1 MIDNFYEN
9 LKGFSQFSQLTDESY
24 YVPAPDDWYVVITD
38 VKGSTQAI
46 ADGRYKEVNLVGA
59 AAIIAVLNT
68 TGRIPIPYAFGG
80 DGATMLIPA
89 HMIDSVKETLSAV
102 QAKVKAIF
110 DMELRAGCVKISD
123 LYAKKA
129 WLKVAKF
136 HLSPAISQAAFQG
149 TALALAETWLKKGGG
164 PVINCTATNADDAN
178 LEGLECRWQPI
189 QNRHGTMVSLLVRVT
204 PEHEANAWNLY
215 GDIMKQIAD
224 IYPEAPDAFPVQAN
238 RMQMTFDYSKL
249 SKEAKIR
256 AGQNPVSYAIYLLLM
271 YIQNMLG
278 SYSFRT
284 GKKVGTFDGQKYLAE
299 MAANSDAKKFD
310 EMLRMVLDSTIE
322 QKASLE
328 SMLKVRQ
335 KKGEIVYGIHESSQA
350 LMTCL
355 VFSLAGNHVHFVDGA
370 DGGYALAAKQ
380 MKQQI
385 AKTAEV
391 A

>member
-1 MIDNFYEN
+1 MSDNFYEN
-9 LKGFSQFSQLTDESY
+9 LQGFSQFSQLTDESY
-24 YVPAPDDWYVVITD
+24 YVPVPDDWYVVISD

-68 TGRIPIPYAFGG
+68 AGRIPLPYAFGG

-89 HMIDSVKETLSAV
+89 NMIDTVKETLSAV
-102 QAKVKAIF
+102 QAKVKSIF
-110 DMELRAGCVKISD
+110 DMELRAGCVKVSD
-123 LYAKKA
+123 LYAKGA

-136 HLSPAISQAAFQG
+136 HLSPTVSQAAFQG
-149 TALALAETWLKKGGG
+149 TGLGLAETWLKKGGG
-164 PVINCTATNADDAN
+164 PVIHCSASNGDDAN

-189 QNRHGTMVSLLVRVT
+189 ENRHGTMVSLLVRVT
-204 PEHEANAWNLY
+204 PEHEANAWALY
-215 GDIMKQIAD
+215 SDIMKQIAG
-224 IYPEAPDAFPVQAN
+224 IYPEATSSFPVQAS
-238 RMQMTFDYSKL
+238 RMQMTFDYNKL

-256 AGQNPVSYAIYLLLM
+256 AGHNPISYAIYLLLM
-271 YIQNMLG
+271 YIQNLLG

-322 QKASLE
+322 QKDALE
-328 SMLKVRQ
+328 RMLKARQ
-335 KKGEIVYGIHESSQA
+335 QKGEIVYGIHESSQA

-380 MKQQI
+380 MKQQM
-385 AKTAEV
+385 AKTAE
-391 A
+391 AA